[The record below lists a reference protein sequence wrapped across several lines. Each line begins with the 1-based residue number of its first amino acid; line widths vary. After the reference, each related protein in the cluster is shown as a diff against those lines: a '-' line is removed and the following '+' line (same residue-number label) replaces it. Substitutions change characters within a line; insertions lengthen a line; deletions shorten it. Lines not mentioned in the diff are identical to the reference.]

1 MRELLPVS
9 SFTSNSAW
17 PSANC
22 FRWPWQMMCFSTGQT
37 NCHNNRGRKIKQEL
51 STNLMSTTTRL
62 NAAMCWKSCSTQVQP
77 PRTPQQ
83 QTPPK
88 TPHQKELPRTPLHQ
102 TIHTNRMRSPSTPGS
117 AVRQPMKK
125 ARIGFTPTTQL
136 QSESVQEQER
146 YIYYI
151 HCAWNI
157 QD

>member
-1 MRELLPVS
+1 
-9 SFTSNSAW
+9 
-17 PSANC
+17 
-22 FRWPWQMMCFSTGQT
+22 MMCFSTGQT

-125 ARIGFTPTTQL
+125 ARIGFTPLNSKVRVFRSKKGTYIIYTAHGTYKTSTTVSLYCQV
-136 QSESVQEQER
+136 SHE
-146 YIYYI
+146 
-151 HCAWNI
+151 
-157 QD
+157 